1 MTLFQDVNTVS
12 SNKLIL
18 PVALKTIIIKNNKSL
33 LLFLIWTFRTV
44 CDRILSGIIF
54 DLNFSHCLWQD
65 SIWYCFWFEFSHCLW
80 QVSICY
86 YFWFELFA
94 LFVTGFY
101 LVLFLIWTF
110 RTVCDRILSV
120 IVFDLNFSHCLWQ
133 DSIWYCFWFELFA
146 LFVTGFYL
154 VLFLIWTFRTV
165 CDRCLSV
172 IIFDLN
178 FSHCLWQDS
187 IWYCLWFELFA
198 LFVTGFYLLL
208 FLFWTFRTVCDRIL
222 SGIIFVLNFCSTLCS
237 IFQLFSLNDVVL

>member
-1 MTLFQDVNTVS
+1 MTLFQDGNTVS

-18 PVALKTIIIKNNKSL
+18 PVALKTIIIKYNKSL

-54 DLNFSHCLWQD
+54 VWLFRTVCFRCLSVIIFDLNFSHCLWQD
-65 SIWYCFWFEFSHCLW
+65 SIWYCFWFE
-80 QVSICY
+80 
-86 YFWFELFA
+86 LFA

-101 LVLFLIWTF
+101 LLLFFIWTF
-110 RTVCDRILSV
+110 RTVCDRILSG

-154 VLFLIWTFRTV
+154 LLFLIWTFRTV
-165 CDRCLSV
+165 CDRILSGIV
-172 IIFDLN
+172 FDLN

-187 IWYCLWFELFA
+187 IWYCFLFELFA
-198 LFVTGFYLLL
+198 LFVTGFYLVL
-208 FLFWTFRTVCDRIL
+208 FLIWTFVALC
-222 SGIIFVLNFCSTLCS
+222 VLF
-237 IFQLFSLNDVVL
+237 FSYFH